1 MYINRSVKCFMYV
14 ICRSTVFT
22 LERKTPSAT
31 DVIRLENSHVVAM
44 VSAETGSLHEVS
56 LKDSG
61 VSVKTDLHFVQ
72 YGTRAGK
79 ERSGAYL
86 FLPDGAARVCLLGM
100 FSMVPGPVKSAV
112 VPTCFCQMVLPGYVC
127 HRTHSNVHSCSLLL
141 ICSGREALRIN
152 GTGFCGMD
160 IVSATQP

>member
-1 MYINRSVKCFMYV
+1 MYV

-86 FLPDGAARVCLLGM
+86 FLPDGAARVCLPPYTL
-100 FSMVPGPVKSAV
+100 
-112 VPTCFCQMVLPGYVC
+112 Q
-127 HRTHSNVHSCSLLL
+127 RSLLFPPPP
-141 ICSGREALRIN
+141 SALEEKL
-152 GTGFCGMD
+152 
-160 IVSATQP
+160 